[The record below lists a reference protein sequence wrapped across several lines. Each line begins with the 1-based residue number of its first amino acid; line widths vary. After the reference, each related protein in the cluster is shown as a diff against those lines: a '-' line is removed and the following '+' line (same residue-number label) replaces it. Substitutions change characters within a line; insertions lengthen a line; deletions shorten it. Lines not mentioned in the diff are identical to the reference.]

1 MPMLKGIPTNI
12 SPELFHALL
21 SMGHG
26 DEIVIA
32 DGNFPAA
39 SCAQRLIRAD
49 GLGVVDILESI
60 MKFLPVDKYVEDHC
74 VVMQLVPSDAEKLG
88 TPPIW
93 KEFQRVMDKE
103 EGNWVKLTQL
113 ERMKFYERAKQA
125 FAVVATSDSAIYA
138 NIIIKKG
145 VVPPK

>member
-1 MPMLKGIPTNI
+1 MPALKNVPSNI
-12 SPELFHALL
+12 SPDLMHAIM

-39 SCAQRLIRAD
+39 SCAQRLVRAD
-49 GLGVVDILESI
+49 GVGVVDILQSV
-60 MKFLPVDKYVEDHC
+60 MKFLPIDRYVDDHC
-74 VVMQLVPSDAEKLG
+74 VVMQLVASDVEKLG

-93 KEFQRVMDKE
+93 KEFQQVLLKE
-103 EGNWVKLTQL
+103 EGEWVKVTQV
-113 ERMKFYERAKQA
+113 ERLAFYERAKRA
-125 FAVVATSDSAIYA
+125 FCIVATSDTALYA

-145 VVPPK
+145 VIVP